1 MICYISLHHKMNKS
15 YTGPNIADIL
25 ELVESIPIN
34 NKLEAEIDAKFP
46 LENNN
51 NNRIAE
57 RVSLDEQKISFRD
70 IISLLIDFIKG
81 IYSSDENV
89 KSSIRLDKLRKIGC
103 TYPAQYLLF
112 DFCLAALEGDLLD
125 AKLFLGHAFNI
136 IGLSNQLNLLL
147 SAIVYTPLTSEKEVR
162 ELLTLLALEVQPANM
177 EAYLQL
183 YGKDFQKRHQIYENE
198 IMKLNSRV

>member
-1 MICYISLHHKMNKS
+1 MNKS

-70 IISLLIDFIKG
+70 IISLLIEFIKR

-112 DFCLAALEGDLLD
+112 DFLAALEGDLLD

-177 EAYLQL
+177 EAYLQI

-198 IMKLNSRV
+198 IMKLKF

>member
-1 MICYISLHHKMNKS
+1 MNKS
-15 YTGPNIADIL
+15 YTGPTISDIL

-46 LENNN
+46 LQNN

-57 RVSLDEQKISFRD
+57 RVNLEEQKISFRD
-70 IISLLIDFIKG
+70 IVSLLIDFIKG
-81 IYSSDENV
+81 IYSSNENV
-89 KSSIRLDKLRKIGC
+89 KPSIRLDELRKIGC
-103 TYPAQYLLF
+103 TYPTQYLLF

-147 SAIVYTPLTSEKEVR
+147 SAIVYTPLTYDKQIR

-177 EAYLQL
+177 EAYLEL
-183 YGKDFQKRHQIYENE
+183 YGKDFQNRHQIYKNE
-198 IMKLNSRV
+198 MMKLKF

>member
-1 MICYISLHHKMNKS
+1 MNKS

-46 LENNN
+46 LENN

-112 DFCLAALEGDLLD
+112 DFVWL
-125 AKLFLGHAFNI
+125 H
-136 IGLSNQLNLLL
+136 
-147 SAIVYTPLTSEKEVR
+147 
-162 ELLTLLALEVQPANM
+162 
-177 EAYLQL
+177 
-183 YGKDFQKRHQIYENE
+183 
-198 IMKLNSRV
+198 

>member
-1 MICYISLHHKMNKS
+1 MNKS
-15 YTGPNIADIL
+15 YSGPNIADIL
-25 ELVESIPIN
+25 ELVESIPID

-46 LENNN
+46 LGN

-57 RVSLDEQKISFRD
+57 RVGLDEQKISFRD
-70 IISLLIDFIKG
+70 IVILLIEFIKG
-81 IYSSDENV
+81 IYSSNKNTKPSRQLDE
-89 KSSIRLDKLRKIGC
+89 LHKIGC
-103 TYPAQYLLF
+103 TYPTQYLLF
-112 DFCLAALEGDLLD
+112 DFCLAALEGDLLN

-162 ELLTLLALEVQPANM
+162 ELLTLLALEVQPVNM

-183 YGKDFQKRHQIYENE
+183 YGKDFENRYQIYKNE
-198 IMKLNSRV
+198 IVKLKI

>member
-1 MICYISLHHKMNKS
+1 MLYILNHNMNKS
-15 YTGPNIADIL
+15 YTGPNISDIL

-46 LENNN
+46 LQNNN
-51 NNRIAE
+51 NNRIAK

-70 IISLLIDFIKG
+70 IVSLLIDFIKG
-81 IYSSDENV
+81 IYSSNENV
-89 KSSIRLDKLRKIGC
+89 KPSIRLDELRKIGC
-103 TYPAQYLLF
+103 TYPTQYLLF

-147 SAIVYTPLTSEKEVR
+147 SAIVYTPLTYDKQIR

-177 EAYLQL
+177 EAYLEL
-183 YGKDFQKRHQIYENE
+183 YGKDFQNRHQIYKNE
-198 IMKLNSRV
+198 MMKLKF

>member
-1 MICYISLHHKMNKS
+1 MNKS
-15 YTGPNIADIL
+15 YTGPTISDIL

-46 LENNN
+46 LQNN

-57 RVSLDEQKISFRD
+57 RVNLDEQKISFRD
-70 IISLLIDFIKG
+70 IVTLLIDFIKG
-81 IYSSDENV
+81 IYSSNENV
-89 KSSIRLDKLRKIGC
+89 KPSIRLDELRKIGC
-103 TYPAQYLLF
+103 TYPTQYLLF

-147 SAIVYTPLTSEKEVR
+147 SAIVYTPLTYDKQIR
-162 ELLTLLALEVQPANM
+162 ELLTLLALEVQPANI
-177 EAYLQL
+177 EAYLEL
-183 YGKDFQKRHQIYENE
+183 YGKDFQNRHQIYKNE
-198 IMKLNSRV
+198 MMKLKF

>member
-1 MICYISLHHKMNKS
+1 MNKS
-15 YTGPNIADIL
+15 YTGPIISDIL

-46 LENNN
+46 LQNN

-57 RVSLDEQKISFRD
+57 RVNLDEQKISFRD
-70 IISLLIDFIKG
+70 IVSLLIDFIKG
-81 IYSSDENV
+81 IYSSNENV
-89 KSSIRLDKLRKIGC
+89 KPSIRLDELRKIGC
-103 TYPAQYLLF
+103 TYPTQYLLF

-136 IGLSNQLNLLL
+136 IGLSNQLDLLL
-147 SAIVYTPLTSEKEVR
+147 SAIVYTPLTYDKQIR

-177 EAYLQL
+177 EAYLEL
-183 YGKDFQKRHQIYENE
+183 YGKDFQNRHQIYKNE
-198 IMKLNSRV
+198 MMKLKF

>member
-51 NNRIAE
+51 NRIAE

-70 IISLLIDFIKG
+70 IISLLIEFIKR

-177 EAYLQL
+177 EAYLQI

-198 IMKLNSRV
+198 IMKLKF

>member
-1 MICYISLHHKMNKS
+1 MNKS
-15 YTGPNIADIL
+15 YTGPTISDIL

-46 LENNN
+46 LQNN

-57 RVSLDEQKISFRD
+57 RVSLDEQKNSFRD
-70 IISLLIDFIKG
+70 IVSLLIDFIKG
-81 IYSSDENV
+81 IYSSNENV
-89 KSSIRLDKLRKIGC
+89 KPSIRLDELRKIGC
-103 TYPAQYLLF
+103 TYPTQYLLF

-147 SAIVYTPLTSEKEVR
+147 SAIVYTPLTYDKQIR

-177 EAYLQL
+177 EAYLEL
-183 YGKDFQKRHQIYENE
+183 YGKDFQNRHQIYKNE
-198 IMKLNSRV
+198 MMKLKF

>member
-1 MICYISLHHKMNKS
+1 MNKS

-46 LENNN
+46 LQNN

-57 RVSLDEQKISFRD
+57 RVRLDEQKISFRD
-70 IISLLIDFIKG
+70 IVSLLIDFIKG
-81 IYSSDENV
+81 IYSSNENV
-89 KSSIRLDKLRKIGC
+89 KPSIRLDELRKIGC
-103 TYPAQYLLF
+103 TYPTQYLLF

-162 ELLTLLALEVQPANM
+162 ELLTLLALEVQPVNM
-177 EAYLQL
+177 EAYLQI

-198 IMKLNSRV
+198 IMKLKF

>member
-1 MICYISLHHKMNKS
+1 
-15 YTGPNIADIL
+15 L
-25 ELVESIPIN
+25 E
-34 NKLEAEIDAKFP
+34 
-46 LENNN
+46 NN

-103 TYPAQYLLF
+103 TYPAQYLIF

-198 IMKLNSRV
+198 IMKLKF

>member
-1 MICYISLHHKMNKS
+1 MNRS
-15 YTGPNIADIL
+15 YTGPTISDIL

-46 LENNN
+46 LQNNNNN

-57 RVSLDEQKISFRD
+57 RVNLDEQKISFRD
-70 IISLLIDFIKG
+70 IVTLLIDFIKG
-81 IYSSDENV
+81 IYSSNENV
-89 KSSIRLDKLRKIGC
+89 KPSIRLDELRKIGC
-103 TYPAQYLLF
+103 TYPTQYLLF

-147 SAIVYTPLTSEKEVR
+147 SAIVYTPLTYDKQIR

-177 EAYLQL
+177 EAYLEL
-183 YGKDFQKRHQIYENE
+183 YGKDFQNRHQIYKNE
-198 IMKLNSRV
+198 MMKLKF

>member
-1 MICYISLHHKMNKS
+1 MNKS
-15 YTGPNIADIL
+15 YTGPIISDIL

-46 LENNN
+46 LQNNN

-57 RVSLDEQKISFRD
+57 RVNLDEQKISFRD
-70 IISLLIDFIKG
+70 IVSLLIDFIKG
-81 IYSSDENV
+81 IYSSNENV
-89 KSSIRLDKLRKIGC
+89 KPSIRLDELRKIGC
-103 TYPAQYLLF
+103 TYPTQYLLF

-147 SAIVYTPLTSEKEVR
+147 SAIVYTPLTYDKQIR

-177 EAYLQL
+177 EAYLEL
-183 YGKDFQKRHQIYENE
+183 YGKDFQNRHQIYKNE
-198 IMKLNSRV
+198 MMKLKF

>member
-1 MICYISLHHKMNKS
+1 
-15 YTGPNIADIL
+15 L
-25 ELVESIPIN
+25 E
-34 NKLEAEIDAKFP
+34 
-46 LENNN
+46 NN

-70 IISLLIDFIKG
+70 IISLLIEFIKR

-103 TYPAQYLLF
+103 TYPAQYLIF

-162 ELLTLLALEVQPANM
+162 ELLTLLAWKFSLRIWRRTYKYMVKTFK
-177 EAYLQL
+177 
-183 YGKDFQKRHQIYENE
+183 KDIKS
-198 IMKLNSRV
+198 MKMK

>member
-1 MICYISLHHKMNKS
+1 MNKS

-25 ELVESIPIN
+25 ELDESIFPIN

-46 LENNN
+46 LGNN

-57 RVSLDEQKISFRD
+57 RVSLDKQKISFRD
-70 IISLLIDFIKG
+70 IVSLLIEFIKG
-81 IYSSDENV
+81 IYSSNENIKPSRQLDE
-89 KSSIRLDKLRKIGC
+89 LRKIGC

-147 SAIVYTPLTSEKEVR
+147 SAIIYTPLTSEKEVR

-177 EAYLQL
+177 EAYLEL
-183 YGKDFQKRHQIYENE
+183 YGKDFQKRNQIYENE
-198 IMKLNSRV
+198 IMKLKF

>member
-1 MICYISLHHKMNKS
+1 MNKS
-15 YTGPNIADIL
+15 YTGPTISDIL
-25 ELVESIPIN
+25 ELVESIPID

-46 LENNN
+46 LQNNN

-57 RVSLDEQKISFRD
+57 RVGLDEKKISFRD
-70 IISLLIDFIKG
+70 IVSLLIDFIKG
-81 IYSSDENV
+81 IYSSNENV
-89 KSSIRLDKLRKIGC
+89 KPSVRLDELRNIGC
-103 TYPAQYLLF
+103 TYPTQYLLF

-147 SAIVYTPLTSEKEVR
+147 SAIVYTPLTYDKQIR

-177 EAYLQL
+177 EAYREL
-183 YGKDFQKRHQIYENE
+183 YGKDFQNRHQIYKNE
-198 IMKLNSRV
+198 MMKLKF

>member
-1 MICYISLHHKMNKS
+1 MNKS
-15 YTGPNIADIL
+15 YTGPTISDIL
-25 ELVESIPIN
+25 ELVESIPID

-46 LENNN
+46 LQNNN

-57 RVSLDEQKISFRD
+57 RVGLDQQKISFRD
-70 IISLLIDFIKG
+70 IVSLLIDFIKG
-81 IYSSDENV
+81 IYSSNENV
-89 KSSIRLDKLRKIGC
+89 KPSMRLDELRKIGC
-103 TYPAQYLLF
+103 TYPTQYLLF

-147 SAIVYTPLTSEKEVR
+147 SAIVYTPLTYDKQIR

-177 EAYLQL
+177 EAYLEL
-183 YGKDFQKRHQIYENE
+183 YGKDFQNRHQIYKNE
-198 IMKLNSRV
+198 MMKLKF

>member
-1 MICYISLHHKMNKS
+1 MNKS

-81 IYSSDENV
+81 IYSSNENI
-89 KSSIRLDKLRKIGC
+89 KPSIRLDELRKIGC

-147 SAIVYTPLTSEKEVR
+147 SAIVYTPLTYDKQIR

-177 EAYLQL
+177 AAYLEL
-183 YGKDFQKRHQIYENE
+183 YGKDFQNRHQIYENE
-198 IMKLNSRV
+198 IMKLKF

>member
-1 MICYISLHHKMNKS
+1 MNKS
-15 YTGPNIADIL
+15 YTGPTISDIL

-34 NKLEAEIDAKFP
+34 NKLEAEMNAKFP
-46 LENNN
+46 LQNN

-70 IISLLIDFIKG
+70 IVSLLIDFIKG
-81 IYSSDENV
+81 IYSSNENV
-89 KSSIRLDKLRKIGC
+89 KPSIRLDELRKIGC
-103 TYPAQYLLF
+103 TYPTQYLLF
-112 DFCLAALEGDLLD
+112 DFCLAALEEDLLD

-147 SAIVYTPLTSEKEVR
+147 SAIVYTPLTYDKQIR

-177 EAYLQL
+177 EAYLEL
-183 YGKDFQKRHQIYENE
+183 YGKDFQNRHQIYKNE
-198 IMKLNSRV
+198 MMKLKF

>member
-1 MICYISLHHKMNKS
+1 
-15 YTGPNIADIL
+15 L
-25 ELVESIPIN
+25 E
-34 NKLEAEIDAKFP
+34 
-46 LENNN
+46 NN

-70 IISLLIDFIKG
+70 IISLLIEFIKR

-103 TYPAQYLLF
+103 TYPAQYLIF

-198 IMKLNSRV
+198 IMKLKF

>member
-1 MICYISLHHKMNKS
+1 MNKS
-15 YTGPNIADIL
+15 YIGPNIADIL

-51 NNRIAE
+51 NRIAE

-70 IISLLIDFIKG
+70 IVSLLIDFIKG

-198 IMKLNSRV
+198 IMKLKF

>member
-136 IGLSNQLNLLL
+136 IGLSNKLNLLL

-198 IMKLNSRV
+198 IMKLKF

>member
-1 MICYISLHHKMNKS
+1 MNKS
-15 YTGPNIADIL
+15 YSGPTISDIL
-25 ELVESIPIN
+25 ELIESIPIN

-46 LENNN
+46 LQNN

-57 RVSLDEQKISFRD
+57 RVNLDEQKISFRD
-70 IISLLIDFIKG
+70 IVTLLIDFIKG
-81 IYSSDENV
+81 IYSSNENV
-89 KSSIRLDKLRKIGC
+89 KPSVRLDELRKIGC
-103 TYPAQYLLF
+103 TYPTQYLLF

-147 SAIVYTPLTSEKEVR
+147 SAIVYTPLTYDKQIR

-177 EAYLQL
+177 EAYLEL
-183 YGKDFQKRHQIYENE
+183 YGKDFQNRHQIYKNE
-198 IMKLNSRV
+198 MMKLKF

>member
-1 MICYISLHHKMNKS
+1 MNKS
-15 YTGPNIADIL
+15 YTGPTISDIL

-46 LENNN
+46 LQNN

-70 IISLLIDFIKG
+70 IVSLLIDFIKG
-81 IYSSDENV
+81 IYSSNENV
-89 KSSIRLDKLRKIGC
+89 KPSIRLDQLRKIGC
-103 TYPAQYLLF
+103 TYPTQYLLF

-147 SAIVYTPLTSEKEVR
+147 SAIVYTPLTYDKQIR

-177 EAYLQL
+177 EAYLEL
-183 YGKDFQKRHQIYENE
+183 HGKDFQNRHQIYKNE
-198 IMKLNSRV
+198 MMKLKF

>member
-1 MICYISLHHKMNKS
+1 MNKS
-15 YTGPNIADIL
+15 YTGPTISDIL

-46 LENNN
+46 LQNN

-57 RVSLDEQKISFRD
+57 RVNLDEQKISFRD
-70 IISLLIDFIKG
+70 IVTLLIDFIKG
-81 IYSSDENV
+81 IYSSNENV
-89 KSSIRLDKLRKIGC
+89 KPSIRLDELRKIGC
-103 TYPAQYLLF
+103 TYPTQYLLF

-147 SAIVYTPLTSEKEVR
+147 SAIVYTPLTYDKQIR

-177 EAYLQL
+177 EAYLEL
-183 YGKDFQKRHQIYENE
+183 YGKDFQNRHQIYKNE
-198 IMKLNSRV
+198 MMKLKF